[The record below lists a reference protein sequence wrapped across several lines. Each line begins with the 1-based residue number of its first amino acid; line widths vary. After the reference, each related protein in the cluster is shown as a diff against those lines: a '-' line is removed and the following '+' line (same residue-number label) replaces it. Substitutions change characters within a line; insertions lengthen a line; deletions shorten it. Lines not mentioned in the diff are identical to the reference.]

1 MSKTVCVTV
10 CKTLTLDENCV
21 EYVWTDQELIDEIS
35 KEHEDWY
42 FDDESVTV
50 EVLPTSEVILGE

>member
-10 CKTLTLDENCV
+10 CKTLTIDENCA
-21 EYVWTDQELIDEIS
+21 EYDWTDQELIDEIS

-50 EVLPTSEVILGE
+50 EVLPTSEVIL

>member
-10 CKTLTLDENCV
+10 YKTLTLDESCI
-21 EYVWTDQELIDEIS
+21 EYDWTDEELIEEIS

-42 FDDESVTV
+42 FDDVSVTV